1 MLSERNLQLETWT
14 RDRLTEMRQ
23 VSATEAQLAS
33 LRIDHFLSWTRRM
46 ASQLGSAMVTLGEW
60 LQSLSSVPAEAKR

>member
-1 MLSERNLQLETWT
+1 MLSERNLQLEAWT

-33 LRIDHFLSWTRRM
+33 LRPDRFLTWTRRM